1 MGRKGDFQ
9 EKIKK
14 GPGKKSK
21 KQPAP
26 VGSIGHSSISIGQSN
41 AGDDSGGDI
50 KKLSK
55 RQKQRKVKRDEKAKA
70 KDVAKAGKSPKATKG
85 FSDDNKEWLKPKV
98 KAEKGKKS
106 KTKKKSVKEASKD
119 EGSGSEE
126 SMEEQE
132 EMSLDQ
138 FKPKYFNDDDEW
150 EDMDEGEESG
160 ESEGE
165 DKDMEEDSGGE
176 DDEETDVEE
185 EEEEEG
191 EDGGESDESE
201 EAEGQET
208 DMNGIAEDVDS
219 NDSSGPE
226 DDEFLGSDDNADDDD
241 DDDDDDESDEAN
253 DAEDLLP
260 IEKAS
265 MKLVKKQKKTEKM
278 ELKLAA
284 EEMKLNFQQ
293 TEVFTLPSGQDMEK
307 EAALPPDLQIL
318 QTRMREV
325 IHVLKDFSKK
335 RDPGRS
341 RQEYL
346 ECLRKDLCNYY
357 NYNDFMMEKFMQVFG
372 IGELLEALEANE
384 VQRPVTIRANL
395 LKTKRRD
402 LAQALINR
410 GVNLDPVGQWS
421 KVGLVVYS
429 SQVPLGATPE
439 YLAGH
444 YILQGASSL
453 LPVMAL
459 APQESERVL
468 DMAAAPG
475 GKTTHIAALMKNTG
489 LLFANDANKA
499 RCKAIV
505 GNMHRLGVTNAVV
518 SSYDGRKLPTI
529 IKDFDRVL
537 LDAPCSG
544 TGVISKDPSA
554 KTSKDFKD
562 IQLCSHLQK
571 ELILSAIDCVDAKSK
586 SGGYIV
592 YSTCSILPEE
602 NENII
607 NYALGKR
614 DVKLV
619 STGIDFGVDGFT
631 RYREFRYHPSLNLTK
646 RFYPHTHNMDGFFVA
661 KLKKLSNRNLK
672 KEKENAETAE
682 DEMEEE
688 EEEMDT
694 EETVPEKAG
703 NPPKSAPP
711 KSAPGK
717 ITSPKPSLKEE
728 RTMKKLKEMARAEAV
743 PEKKSLKE
751 ERRMN
756 KLKKKQAAQALTET
770 KDMVRVQ
777 KKKKA
782 RNDDTD
788 AEEGPAKKAKLA
800 AETVSESPSIAK
812 MDGNK
817 GTKKTPK
824 KEEGK
829 EAKNTPKKAGKPPKN
844 TPKKGALG
852 KIAKHDGDK
861 ETKEIPKKEEAKEAN
876 NTPKKAGKP
885 PKNTPK
891 KGPMGKIASPK
902 TTQSAKKPLKAKEKK
917 AHKKRKSM

>member
-26 VGSIGHSSISIGQSN
+26 TLTIGQSN
-41 AGDDSGGDI
+41 AGDVNGGDS

-70 KDVAKAGKSPKATKG
+70 KEVAKAGKPDKASKG

-98 KAEKGKKS
+98 KGEKGKKS
-106 KTKKKSVKEASKD
+106 KTKKKSANQASEDKY

-150 EDMDEGEESG
+150 EDMDEEDEEEG
-160 ESEGE
+160 GGSEEE
-165 DKDMEEDSGGE
+165 DSKMEEDSGGE
-176 DDEETDVEE
+176 AEESGA

-201 EAEGQET
+201 ELGEGEET
-208 DMNGIAEDVDS
+208 DTKGIAEDVDS
-219 NDSSGPE
+219 DDSSEPE
-226 DDEFLGSDDNADDDD
+226 DDEFGGSDDNDDDD
-241 DDDDDDESDEAN
+241 DDDEESDEAN

-265 MKLVKKQKKTEKM
+265 MKLEKKQKKTAKM

-284 EEMKLNFQQ
+284 EEMKLNFQEK
-293 TEVFTLPSGQDMEK
+293 EVFTLPSGQDLEK

-335 RDPGRS
+335 REDGRS

-346 ECLRKDLCNYY
+346 ECLRKDLCHYY
-357 NYNDFMMEKFMQVFG
+357 NYNEFMMEKFMQVFG
-372 IGELLEALEANE
+372 IAELLEALEANE

-459 APQESERVL
+459 APQEGERVL

-475 GKTTHIAALMKNTG
+475 GKTTHVAALMKNTG

-499 RCKAIV
+499 RGKAVV
-505 GNMHRLGVTNAVV
+505 GNLHRLGVTNAVV

-571 ELILSAIDCVDAKSK
+571 ELILAAIDCVDAKSK

-619 STGIDFGVDGFT
+619 PTGIDFGVEGFT
-631 RYREFRYHPSLNLTK
+631 KYREFRYHPSLNLTK

-661 KLKKLSNRNLK
+661 KLKKLSNRIPK
-672 KEKENAETAE
+672 KEKENTETAE
-682 DEMEEE
+682 DEKEEE
-688 EEEMDT
+688 DEIE
-694 EETVPEKAG
+694 
-703 NPPKSAPP
+703 
-711 KSAPGK
+711 
-717 ITSPKPSLKEE
+717 
-728 RTMKKLKEMARAEAV
+728 EAV
-743 PEKKSLKE
+743 PDKQSMKKE
-751 ERRMN
+751 ERRMK
-756 KLKKKQAAQALTET
+756 KLKKKQAAQALTDT

-777 KKKKA
+777 KKKAA
-782 RNDDTD
+782 RKDDADTE
-788 AEEGPAKKAKLA
+788 AAPAKKAKLA
-800 AETVSESPSIAK
+800 ADTGSESLSKASQ
-812 MDGNK
+812 D
-817 GTKKTPK
+817 GTKKTPR
-824 KEEGK
+824 KEESTK
-829 EAKNTPKKAGKPPKN
+829 TKNTPKKEGKTLKN
-844 TPKKGALG
+844 TPKKGAPS
-852 KIAKHDGDK
+852 KV
-861 ETKEIPKKEEAKEAN
+861 
-876 NTPKKAGKP
+876 
-885 PKNTPK
+885 
-891 KGPMGKIASPK
+891 ASPK
-902 TTQSAKKPLKAKEKK
+902 TTQSAKKPFKAKEKK
-917 AHKKRKSM
+917 ALKKRKSM